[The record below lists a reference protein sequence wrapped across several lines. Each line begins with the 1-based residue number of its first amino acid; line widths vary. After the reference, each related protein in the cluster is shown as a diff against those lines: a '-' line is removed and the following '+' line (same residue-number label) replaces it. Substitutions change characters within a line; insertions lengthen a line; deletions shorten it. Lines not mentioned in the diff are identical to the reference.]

1 MKLAPDAFDRLIQTD
16 TRFNRFD
23 EKFKRF
29 LQELTFFNEPRC
41 PLKGVNI
48 EAAADARA
56 VTVKYRTVTL
66 NLRLFFQ
73 LNGQN
78 SPYARVEG
86 TFDKPG
92 DDKTFEKLG
101 TFTFN
106 PQGFTDIEPDADG
119 DPVDL
124 EGKAVEIVIHFLTLA
139 LKHGAA

>member
-23 EKFKRF
+23 EKFRLF
-29 LQELTFFNEPRC
+29 LQQLTFFNEPRC
-41 PLKGVNI
+41 PLKGVVI
-48 EAAADARA
+48 EVAADARA
-56 VTVKYRTVTL
+56 VTVKYRSVTL

-73 LNGQN
+73 LNEQN
-78 SPYARVEG
+78 SPSARVEG
-86 TFDKPG
+86 TLDKPG
-92 DDKTFEKLG
+92 DDETFEKLG

-106 PQGFTDIEPDADG
+106 PQGFTDFEPDADG

-124 EGKAVEIVIHFLTLA
+124 EGRALEIVIHFLTLA